1 VTLREREVTM
11 RPGGD
16 EKRYEAKAER
26 LEVNAAAV
34 MASQGRRPGT
44 TVDWEC
50 AGDHTTPRHTT
61 PHSAVQHHTTQQH
74 TTHHTRPATPKSE
87 GRGARGSELEGR
99 PQLMD
104 RGLSRRE
111 PK

>member
-1 VTLREREVTM
+1 MTLREREVTM

-50 AGDHTTPRHTT
+50 AGDRCILSFAPRDYVA
-61 PHSAVQHHTTQQH
+61 P
-74 TTHHTRPATPKSE
+74 
-87 GRGARGSELEGR
+87 RGAS
-99 PQLMD
+99 
-104 RGLSRRE
+104 
-111 PK
+111 